1 MYKRTTHNAVAPS
14 TIPFTVRFFW
24 RVHRSTNAVGVGSVL
39 GAHKRNKKDWFSHTT
54 QPTLP
59 SLPQLRHAEGSCC
72 DWNLVQISNHPFSF
86 LTSGDSKPSNA
97 TRQQKFPLPVRCADK
112 QPPWPWQTQGTNL
125 KKKKKRRACIFI
137 AYPWHELGCFAPL
150 RHLPGTIKSA
160 DPSKHKH

>member
-54 QPTLP
+54 QPTLS
-59 SLPQLRHAEGSCC
+59 SLPQLRHGEGSCC

-112 QPPWPWQTQGTNL
+112 QPPWAWQTQGTNL
-125 KKKKKRRACIFI
+125 KKKKKKKKGLHFYRVSLAWAGLLRSPAAPSRHYKKRRS
-137 AYPWHELGCFAPL
+137 LK
-150 RHLPGTIKSA
+150 T
-160 DPSKHKH
+160 